1 MLPLTIWETSFLV
14 EELGEGLLVNIN
26 RKVQQNDNN
35 VPEEVVL
42 AKNKQ
47 TKKHFT
53 LKKLSQTFLDMES
66 TEDKMLE
73 ADSN

>member
-66 TEDKMLE
+66 TEDKTLE